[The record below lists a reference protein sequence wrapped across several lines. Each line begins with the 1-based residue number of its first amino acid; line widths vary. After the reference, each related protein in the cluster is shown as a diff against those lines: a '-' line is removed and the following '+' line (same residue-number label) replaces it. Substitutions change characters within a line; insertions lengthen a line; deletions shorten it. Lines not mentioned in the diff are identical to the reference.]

1 MAQYKKGKK
10 ITAIAIY
17 QENLVKWQHIMKEG
31 KVRACESSEW
41 LGLLCIVNIYKNKT
55 QQNHRLETWC
65 PQKLSYIPVN
75 ILY

>member
-31 KVRACESSEW
+31 TVRACESSEW
-41 LGLLCIVNIYKNKT
+41 LGLLCIVNIYIKIKHNLT
-55 QQNHRLETWC
+55 ESQIGDMM
-65 PQKLSYIPVN
+65 LSDIPVN
-75 ILY
+75 ILH